1 MVSPLFLLLGVYM
14 DMESWPKAYSTD
26 EIEAI
31 LSGDRRN
38 IDRILLY
45 ALNNITTSFIP
56 HLERETEYF
65 STLGSAEDIKIR
77 VAWVDAQITK
87 QNVRSKMMLKV
98 AESTTT
104 WALIAF
110 LGFIMY
116 SAWLYTA
123 DLLRKTH

>member
-1 MVSPLFLLLGVYM
+1 M